1 MTKGLLK
8 LYVTGTAPS
17 SRRAM
22 ASLRRLCDEEFEG
35 QYRLVIIDVMEQPQL
50 AKDDEILATPT
61 LIKVSPLPVRRFVGD
76 LSDAER
82 VLSSLRRKQ
91 KEE

>member
-1 MTKGLLK
+1 M
-8 LYVTGTAPS
+8 YVTGKAPN

-50 AKDDEILATPT
+50 AKDDAILAAPT
-61 LIKVSPLPVRRFVGD
+61 LIKVSPLPVRRLVGD

-82 VLSSLRRKQ
+82 VLSSLRLSRQDRRKK
-91 KEE
+91 KEK

>member
-1 MTKGLLK
+1 MRKGLLK
-8 LYVTGTAPS
+8 LYVTGKAPS

-50 AKDDEILATPT
+50 FPLVRDELKLQLNDYIDPPELVPPALGNRAGILGAMA
-61 LIKVSPLPVRRFVGD
+61 LAQL
-76 LSDAER
+76 
-82 VLSSLRRKQ
+82 
-91 KEE
+91 